1 MKRRVYRVSSFY
13 SNLETMKWYK
23 ILLLSLLSGF
33 LLALSWY
40 PHGVPALIFIAV
52 VPLFFVSDALLQNG
66 SKVTLW
72 KGFISSYPAFVLWN
86 AITTYWIVYCTIPGG
101 IAAVVLNAMLQALVF
116 GLWHASRKRISKSW
130 LHPVAFI
137 SFWMAFEYLHLNWD
151 LTWPWLNLGNVFAN
165 TPRCVQWY
173 SVTGTLGGTLW
184 VLTLNYLIYCI
195 IKNRK
200 ANRARSLKFAIAA
213 SAFLIVPCII
223 SEISY
228 SHFTK
233 TMDKSTPVDVVVV
246 QPNTDVWTEEYQ
258 LSNHQ
263 HIQRILQLA
272 APRISDSTDL
282 VVCPESC
289 IPHTLPMA
297 AVAQHPMR
305 DILSVYGGFSQF
317 DSLLGKYPDVNFIL
331 GLSTYEMYDHK
342 SSPSAQPVG
351 DGFYADQFNTAVC
364 YGKGQYN
371 GHHHKCR
378 LVPGV
383 EAMPYPQVFGFLSDL
398 LIDLGGSS
406 TSLGKDTGYRVF
418 PVTAGGKHINV
429 STDICY
435 ESIYGELNG
444 RFVRNGSNLITVITN
459 DSWWKNT
466 PGHRQHFEMSRL
478 RAVESRRYVVR
489 AANGG
494 ISGIIDPMGN
504 VVQKTKYG
512 ERKSFATTVYAQD
525 GLTFYAKYGD
535 YLAWIAIFL
544 FGYFIIYC
552 MVIQIVRMAEKRKST
567 RRRPYTRERQ
577 RHPESP
583 TIEGGE
589 GISI

>member
-1 MKRRVYRVSSFY
+1 
-13 SNLETMKWYK
+13 MKWYK
-23 ILLLSLLSGF
+23 ILLFSILSGL
-33 LLALSWY
+33 LLAFSWY
-40 PHGVPALIFIAV
+40 PHGLTALIFIAFI
-52 VPLFFVSDALLQNG
+52 PLFFVSDALLQKG

-72 KGFISSYPAFVLWN
+72 KGFIASYPAFVLWN
-86 AITTYWIVYCTIPGG
+86 AITTYWIVYCTTPGG

-116 GLWHASRKRISKSW
+116 GLWHACRKRISKTW
-130 LHPVAFI
+130 FHPIVFI

-165 TPRCVQWY
+165 APRCVQWY
-173 SVTGTLGGTLW
+173 SATGAFGGTLW
-184 VLTLNYLIYCI
+184 VLILNYFIYSI
-195 IKNRK
+195 IKKRRVDK
-200 ANRARSLKFAIAA
+200 SLSAKLAIAA
-213 SAFLIVPCII
+213 SAVLIVPCVI

-228 SHFTK
+228 HHYTSK
-233 TMDKSTPVDVVVV
+233 MDKSTPVNVVVV

-258 LSNHQ
+258 LSNPQ

-272 APRISDSTDL
+272 TPWISDSTDL

-289 IPHTLPMA
+289 IPHTLPMT

-305 DILSVYGGFSQF
+305 DILSVHGGFSQF
-317 DSLLGKYPDVNFIL
+317 DSILRRYPNLNFIL
-331 GLSTYEMYDHK
+331 GLSTYEMYEHQ

-351 DGFYADQFNTAVC
+351 NGFYADQFNTAVC
-364 YGKGQYN
+364 YGKEQYN

-383 EAMPYPQVFGFLSDL
+383 EAMPYPQLFGFLSDL
-398 LIDLGGSS
+398 LIDLGGSC
-406 TSLGKDTGYRVF
+406 TSLGKDTCYRVF
-418 PVTAGGKHINV
+418 TVSANGKPINV

-504 VVQKTKYG
+504 VLQKTKYG
-512 ERKSFATTVYAQD
+512 ERKSFATTVYAQE
-525 GLTFYAKYGD
+525 GLTFYAKHGD

-544 FGYFIIYC
+544 AGASLVYC
-552 MVIQIVRMAEKRKST
+552 IVIMVVRVSVKKKK
-567 RRRPYTRERQ
+567 
-577 RHPESP
+577 
-583 TIEGGE
+583 
-589 GISI
+589 